1 MTWSYSNAL
10 TAAKDKVRLYLQDT
24 DTTEQLLADEEI
36 TFLLAEKAN
45 NVLQTA
51 ALGAEII
58 ARKFTR
64 EATITVGDTRVEWS
78 RRAELYW
85 ELAKDLRTRTV
96 AVAPFAG
103 GISIDSKQTY
113 EDDTDRVRPLFTK
126 DQFVAT
132 GAKAD
137 ENLEAS

>member
-1 MTWSYSNAL
+1 MTWAYSTAL
-10 TAAKDKVRLYLQDT
+10 TAAKDKVRFYIQDT
-24 DTTEQLLADEEI
+24 DTTEQLLQDEEI

-45 NVLQTA
+45 NVLQTS
-51 ALGAEII
+51 ALGAEVI
-58 ARKFTR
+58 ARKFAR

-85 ELAKDLRTRTV
+85 SLAQDLRTRNV
-96 AVAPFAG
+96 AVAPFVG
-103 GISIDSKQTY
+103 GISKDTKQTY
-113 EDDTDRVRPLFTK
+113 EDDSDRVQPLFTK

-132 GAKAD
+132 GAKVD

>member
-1 MTWSYSNAL
+1 MAWTYSIAL
-10 TAAKDKVRLYLQDT
+10 TVAKDKVRWYTQDV
-24 DTTEQLLADEEI
+24 DTSEQLVQDEEI
-36 TFLLAEKAN
+36 TFALAEKN
-45 NVLQTA
+45 QNILQTA
-51 ALGAEII
+51 ALVAEVI

-96 AVAPFAG
+96 VVAPFAG
-103 GISIDSKQTY
+103 GISIADKQIY
-113 EDDTDRVRPLFTK
+113 EDDTDRVHPLFTK
-126 DQFVAT
+126 DQFVVT
-132 GAKAD
+132 GAKVD

>member
-1 MTWSYSNAL
+1 MAWSYSNAL
-10 TAAKDKVRLYLQDT
+10 TAAKDKVRFYIQDT
-24 DTTEQLLADEEI
+24 DTAEQLLADEEI

-45 NVLQTA
+45 NILQTA

-85 ELAKDLRTRTV
+85 ALAKDLRTRTV
-96 AVAPFAG
+96 VVAPFVG

-113 EDDTDRVRPLFTK
+113 EDDTDRVQPLFTTE
-126 DQFVAT
+126 QFAET
-132 GAKAD
+132 SQ
-137 ENLEAS
+137 NLEAP